1 MVAFRNTLLRLV
13 QMRKLITSN
22 VRTYSKKSDINY
34 EIRPMRRS
42 DIQGLYELL
51 AENKWN
57 MEKSYLECVFNTDP
71 TGLVVVVKDDGEI
84 IGHNGILAHS
94 ETIASSG
101 LNIVKEGY
109 RELGIGQK
117 LFRRVMDVMAERNV
131 GGTALSNRIS
141 FYHQFGWKIQ
151 SFTLHYSMGKVNKS
165 FISEVPSGD
174 FEIVSLKDVN
184 FKDVVAYDTELH
196 TVPRPVYL
204 TQWALHNSANG
215 YVALKSGRVVGYGVL
230 RPGDVGHKMFPLFA
244 DDPILGKALFCHLAS
259 HIPEGEDLIFVH
271 PIENELSNQF
281 VAANEL
287 TSYLSMTRL
296 YNKWNIDVD
305 IKRVYSTSSTEYA
318 IV

>member
-1 MVAFRNTLLRLV
+1 
-13 QMRKLITSN
+13 
-22 VRTYSKKSDINY
+22 
-34 EIRPMRRS
+34 MRRS

-57 MEKSYLECVFNTDP
+57 MEKSYLECIFNTDP

-84 IGHNGILAHS
+84 IGHNGILSHS

-101 LNIVKEGY
+101 MNIVKEGY

-174 FEIVSLKDVN
+174 FEVVALKDVN

-204 TQWALHNSANG
+204 TQWALHSSANG

-230 RPGDVGHKMFPLFA
+230 RPADVGHKMFPLFA
-244 DDPILGKALFCHLAS
+244 DDPILAKALFCHLAS

-296 YNKWNIDVD
+296 YNKWNIQVD
-305 IKRVYSTSSTEYA
+305 INRVYSTSSTEYA

>member
-13 QMRKLITSN
+13 QMRKLITAN
-22 VRTYSKKSDINY
+22 VRTYSSKSDINY

-101 LNIVKEGY
+101 MNIVKEGY

-174 FEIVSLKDVN
+174 FEVVPLKDVN

-204 TQWALHNSANG
+204 TQWALHSSANG

-230 RPGDVGHKMFPLFA
+230 RPADVGHKMFPLFA
-244 DDPILGKALFCHLAS
+244 DDPILAKALFCHLAS

-296 YNKWNIDVD
+296 YNKWNIEVD
-305 IKRVYSTSSTEYA
+305 INRVYSTSSTEYA